1 MLSGTQLVPGRRVAW
16 RYCASNSCST
26 VSISCRWRRTASTL
40 ALCASYP
47 IRVGCVG
54 CKRKVAQRSENESAE
69 ARNRTLQEELVKHGI
84 SFEDLD
90 CPPHDPLLYP
100 ALRCCKAFVSPP
112 NKHALAVAC
121 QPGRAAFVAR
131 DVARLVAEAKQRAVE
146 WKNQKHQFAFK
157 TLRPPLTLVM
167 DCVRSTQ
174 NVGSLLRT
182 CAVAGVE
189 VPKVSLY
196 WQMFK
201 LLRSQ
206 RFSFESRKHLQHHW
220 YWNGMILPHFLTGSW
235 IIELLHHSA
244 TYILHS
250 IGPICIHKPSR
261 SIKALEVLQPKRPKV
276 APGRWFFVALLL
288 HHPCRRS
295 WNLLVLQLQFP
306 AVSLFAVK
314 KQ

>member
-1 MLSGTQLVPGRRVAW
+1 MLSGTQLIPGRLVAW
-16 RYCASNSCST
+16 RYCASNSCLT
-26 VSISCRWRRTASTL
+26 VSISRRWCRTASTL
-40 ALCASYP
+40 AFCASYP

-131 DVARLVAEAKQRAVE
+131 DVARLVAEAKQSAAE
-146 WKNQKHQFAFK
+146 WKNRKHQFAFK

-174 NVGSLLRT
+174 NVGSLLRS

-189 VPKVSLY
+189 VLRVWL

-206 RFSFESRKHLQHHW
+206 RFSFESRKHPSVCNVQHYW
-220 YWNGMILPHFLTGSW
+220 YWNGLNLPHFLTGYWTIAS
-235 IIELLHHSA
+235 LCYVHS
-244 TYILHS
+244 TSY
-250 IGPICIHKPSR
+250 ICIHKPSR
-261 SIKALEVLQPKRPKV
+261 SSWSSTAKTSKTSKR
-276 APGRWFFVALLL
+276 APGRWCFVALLL
-288 HHPCRRS
+288 RHPCRRS
-295 WNLLVLQLQFP
+295 WNLLVWQLQFP
-306 AVSLFAVK
+306 AVSPFAVR

>member
-26 VSISCRWRRTASTL
+26 VSISRRWCRTASTL

-69 ARNRTLQEELVKHGI
+69 ARNRTLQEELVKRGI

-131 DVARLVAEAKQRAVE
+131 DVARLVAEAKQSAVE

-189 VPKVSLY
+189 VLRVWLY

-201 LLRSQ
+201 LLRS
-206 RFSFESRKHLQHHW
+206 
-220 YWNGMILPHFLTGSW
+220 
-235 IIELLHHSA
+235 
-244 TYILHS
+244 
-250 IGPICIHKPSR
+250 
-261 SIKALEVLQPKRPKV
+261 
-276 APGRWFFVALLL
+276 
-288 HHPCRRS
+288 
-295 WNLLVLQLQFP
+295 
-306 AVSLFAVK
+306 
-314 KQ
+314 